1 MPSFLPSYFS
11 ATPGTVPTFRSSTA
25 ALSPTAASPSRSPV
39 SVHVPRPLHRGG
51 GGGGGELPRSPS
63 SFPPPPPR
71 PTGQEGLILFE
82 THDIPEQP

>member
-39 SVHVPRPLHRGG
+39 SVHVPRPLHGGGRRGG
-51 GGGGGELPRSPS
+51 GGAAPQPLFLPTPSPTPHRAGRTH
-63 SFPPPPPR
+63 SF
-71 PTGQEGLILFE
+71 
-82 THDIPEQP
+82 